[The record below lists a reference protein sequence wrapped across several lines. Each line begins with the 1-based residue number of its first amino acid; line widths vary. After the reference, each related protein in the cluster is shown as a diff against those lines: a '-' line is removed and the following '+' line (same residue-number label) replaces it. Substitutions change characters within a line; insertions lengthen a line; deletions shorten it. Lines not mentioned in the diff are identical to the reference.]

1 MVSFLILSGCSSL
14 IHQTL
19 QDSIQGPV
27 EVDFISYDDSIIYYP
42 IWKFAKRE
50 VQAFRILAIEP
61 AL

>member
-1 MVSFLILSGCSSL
+1 MAQV
-14 IHQTL
+14 
-19 QDSIQGPV
+19 GPH
-27 EVDFISYDDSIIYYP
+27 EDPPLVDFISYDDSIIYYP